1 VSVRGNS
8 APVDASR
15 RDVPPSATPRDTHS
29 NNHNHNNN
37 THSNN
42 HNHNNNNNHHLH
54 PSLRPIKLSALLRD
68 HPTSFDPLKLR
79 ISVVDRR
86 LSVVDGRGLS
96 LASQS
101 STFVKP
107 HLKLF

>member
-1 VSVRGNS
+1 VSVRVNS